1 MHQTSSTAKSALL
14 ADLPPYIYGTT
25 RLGDDQIPFDDRVR
39 MARAAM
45 DAGIW
50 FHTSHT
56 YGNALEVLRAAF
68 DQGRARVPKLIV
80 KIIGNTVDELRTV
93 IRQNLKPLG
102 VDNIELGQ
110 LCLGGELA
118 DDFAR
123 GGDCYQ
129 AFSRLKQEGLVRR
142 FVLEVFPWT
151 SDVALKALR
160 GGYPEGIVDGC
171 IFYLNPLQR
180 FASNELWDLIR
191 KRNEPV
197 IALRTVS
204 GGNVHRL
211 RDVPGAAWKEYLQ
224 RRAVEVAPIFER
236 SGIKTWTEFCLRF
249 AHSFPQVRATVGAT
263 SRPENFREFLS
274 AKDNLQPLP
283 ADIMNEIVKL
293 QYRWSDDTD
302 IHAEPWSM

>member
-1 MHQTSSTAKSALL
+1 
-14 ADLPPYIYGTT
+14 
-25 RLGDDQIPFDDRVR
+25 
-39 MARAAM
+39 
-45 DAGIW
+45 
-50 FHTSHT
+50 
-56 YGNALEVLRAAF
+56 
-68 DQGRARVPKLIV
+68 
-80 KIIGNTVDELRTV
+80 
-93 IRQNLKPLG
+93 

-110 LCLGGELA
+110 LCLGGQLA
-118 DDFAR
+118 NDFAR

-129 AFSRLKQEGLVRR
+129 AFSRLRQEGLVRR

-160 GGYPEGIVDGC
+160 GGYPDGIVAGY

-211 RDVPGAAWKEYLQ
+211 RDVSRRRVEGVPAEAGGGRWLQ
-224 RRAVEVAPIFER
+224 SLNAPASRAGR
-236 SGIKTWTEFCLRF
+236 SSAC
-249 AHSFPQVRATVGAT
+249 ACHSFPQVRATVGAT
-263 SRPENFREFLS
+263 SRPENLREFLS

-283 ADIMNEIVKL
+283 GDI
-293 QYRWSDDTD
+293 
-302 IHAEPWSM
+302 PG